1 MQKCILAL
9 DQGTTSS
16 RAIVYDQDSNIL
28 FTENQE
34 FKQLFLNNAW
44 IEHDPE
50 EIWSSQLDVAKKV
63 IRSLHG
69 GAESIEA
76 IGITNQR
83 ETTILWNRKTG
94 KAIYNAIVWQDRRTA
109 EYCEKLKLEGKH
121 ELIFS
126 KTGLILD
133 AYFSASKIAWILDN
147 VKGAR
152 DLSERGELAFGTVDS
167 WLCWKLSNGK
177 LHITDASNAS
187 RTMLYNIHTLKWDEE
202 LLSLFNIPASLLPK
216 VVDSIGVLGF
226 TEKSIL
232 GKEIPISGIAGDQQ
246 AALFGQLC
254 WDEGMMKC
262 TYGTG
267 SFIMLNTGKEALISK
282 SKLLTTIAWKRGD
295 EVHYAIE
302 GSVFIGG
309 AVIQWL
315 RDEMEFFK
323 EASDS
328 ESLAEAAEDNGGI
341 FFVPALAGLGAPYW
355 DPFARGSIFGITRS
369 TSKAHLTRAALESIC
384 FQVNTILE
392 LLKLDFKGSI
402 DQVRVDGGA
411 SANNL
416 LLQFQSDISE
426 IEILSTDKLE
436 STSLGVAYMAGI
448 GVGFYTEKMLLKLH
462 GGKRI
467 FKPEMDKLIRKN
479 LLSKWNEAIKRTMN
493 WEN

>member
-1 MQKCILAL
+1 MQKYILSL

-16 RAIVYDQDSNIL
+16 RAIAYDKSADIGSVSS
-28 FTENQE
+28 QE
-34 FKQLFLNNAW
+34 FDQIYPNNAW
-44 IEHDPE
+44 VEHEPE
-50 EIWSSQLDVAKKV
+50 AIWNSQLKVAKTV
-63 IRSLHG
+63 IGSIDG
-69 GAESIEA
+69 DIEA
-76 IGITNQR
+76 IESIGITNQR

-109 EYCEKLKLEGKH
+109 GYCEKLKAEGKH
-121 ELIFS
+121 EFIFK
-126 KTGLILD
+126 KTGLFLD

-147 VKGAR
+147 IEGTRA
-152 DLSERGELAFGTVDS
+152 LALEGNLAFGTVDS
-167 WLCWKLSNGK
+167 WLCWKLSKGN

-202 LLSLFNIPASLLPK
+202 LLDLFNIPASILPK
-216 VVDSIGVLGF
+216 VVDSIGIVGY
-226 TEKSIL
+226 TEKSIF

-254 WDEGMMKC
+254 WNEGMMKC

-267 SFIMLNTGKEALISK
+267 SFIMLNTGKEALVSK

-295 EVHYAIE
+295 EVQYAIE

-384 FQVNTILE
+384 FQVNTILG
-392 LLKLDFKGSI
+392 LLKLDYKGNI
-402 DQVRVDGGA
+402 DQINVDGGA

-416 LLQFQSDISE
+416 LLQFQSDISD
-426 IEILSTDKLE
+426 IEILRTNKLE
-436 STSLGVAYMAGI
+436 STSLGVAFMAGI
-448 GVGFYTEKMLLKLH
+448 GIGFYSEENLLKLNESKH
-462 GGKRI
+462 N
-467 FKPEMDKLIRKN
+467 FKPEMDKMIRKN
-479 LLSKWNEAIKRTMN
+479 LLGKWNEAVKRAMN
-493 WEN
+493 WED